1 MLMRVLYANCK
12 YKREAKSM
20 MPKVLIHFFVSI
32 HSGKLNVRQTII
44 YEIAH
49 TLHILFRVLCI

>member
-1 MLMRVLYANCK
+1 MRVLYANCK

-20 MPKVLIHFFVSI
+20 MPTVSIHFFVSI
-32 HSGKLNVRQTII
+32 HSGKLNVRQTVI

-49 TLHILFRVLCI
+49 TLNILFRILGI